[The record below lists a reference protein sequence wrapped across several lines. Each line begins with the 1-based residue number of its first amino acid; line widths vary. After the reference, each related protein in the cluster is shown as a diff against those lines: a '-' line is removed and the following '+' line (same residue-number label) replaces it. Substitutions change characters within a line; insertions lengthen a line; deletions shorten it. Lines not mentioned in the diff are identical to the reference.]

1 MNALFSKAQDWLNQD
16 PDQEIRAELEQLLS
30 EAKSGNAEAQAE
42 LTNRFDGRLQFG
54 TAGLRGRLQAGSMGM
69 NRVLVAQAAGGL
81 AAYLKD
87 YDKTPSIVIGYD
99 GRKNSDVFARD
110 TAEIMAGAGIK
121 AYLLPRKLPTPV
133 LAYAIQYFDATAGV
147 MVTASHNPPE
157 DNGYKVYLGKEN
169 GGGQIVSPADKDIA
183 ALIDKVAAGNIADLP
198 RSQDFTILNDEIVD
212 AYIAKTASLAKEPQ
226 ADINYVYTAMHGVGY
241 EVLSKTLAK
250 AGLPQP
256 HVVAEQVWPDGTFPT
271 VNFPNPEE
279 KGALDLAIKVA
290 KENNAEFIIAN
301 DPDADRLAVAVP
313 DAQGNWKPLHGNVIG
328 CYLGWYLAKQYH
340 AQGKKGVL
348 ACSLVSSPALAEI
361 AKKYGFD
368 SEETLTGFKYI
379 GKVNGLLFGFEEAL
393 GYLVDP
399 DKVRDKDGISAAI
412 VFLDLV
418 RSLKKEGKTLADY
431 AADFTKEFGAYVSG
445 QISIRVSDLSEIGK
459 LMSALRN
466 NPPAEVG
473 GFKVATFLDHTKTD
487 RQSDI
492 LVFVLEN
499 GSRLIARPSGTEP
512 KIKFYLDARGTDPKN
527 ADEVL
532 AQFDESVRVLL
543 RQEQYGKQDC

>member
-1 MNALFSKAQDWLNQD
+1 MNAFFSKAQDWLNQD
-16 PDQEIRAELEQLLS
+16 PDQETRAELEQLLS
-30 EAKSGNAEAQAE
+30 QAKSGNAEAQAE
-42 LTNRFDGRLQFG
+42 LTSRFDGRLQFG

-133 LAYAIQYFDATAGV
+133 LAYAIQYFDTTAGV

-157 DNGYKVYLGKEN
+157 DNGYKVYLGKAN

-212 AYIAKTASLAKEPQ
+212 AYISKTASLAKEPQ

-250 AGLPQP
+250 AELPQP

-313 DAQGNWKPLHGNVIG
+313 DAKGNWKPLHGNVIG

-499 GSRLIARPSGTEP
+499 GSCLIARPSGTEP

-532 AQFDESVRVLL
+532 AQFDESVRTLL
-543 RQEQYGKQDC
+543 HQEQYGKQDC